1 MLKINRVLN
10 KRYIFAPV
18 LKKIVRMKRNLVLL
32 VTLILATSV
41 LYGQNTKKADK
52 AFSGGRYYEAIQ
64 EYNLLESKITDPQ
77 LLSHITFSIAESY
90 RRMNQP
96 ERAESYFVKAIR
108 SGYMLP
114 DVYFGYGEVLLNLG
128 KYDEAKKQF
137 QVFKRSNPDNKLV
150 DTKIAS
156 CDFAKAHRMENPKFK
171 LQPMETLN
179 TRGSEYGVAYFN
191 DNLIYAST
199 GNPVEDIGGQSRQQ
213 VNISPRTGLPYSKF
227 YMSVLIGNIYN
238 KGEPIIGLNKGSARK
253 NEGTFAYDPVNNLG
267 YYTRC
272 TGESKNEQCYIY
284 FAEFKNNKWKEIDN
298 LKIENRSEPIGHPFV
313 TPDGRRIYFVSIM
326 EGGYGKS
333 DIWYTDKLPDGT
345 WSKPINL
352 GREVN
357 TSGNE
362 MFPFVAG
369 DYLFFSSDGHP
380 GYGGMDIF
388 ASKID
393 GNIHGTSINLGLP
406 FNSAHDDVN
415 LIEKFDFSEGMLVS
429 SRRSANNDDIFRFE
443 GYPSAL
449 TASGQIYDSITKQP
463 MQGISIEVK
472 KGGKLVEKLTSDEK
486 GSYVFYIEPDE
497 SAYELSASVLR
508 YNPITRTYNSINE
521 RFAALRG
528 WDLPMNSSD
537 AYISGI
543 VTGVEES
550 QDKSTVTPLGPLAK
564 AKIEVLENGQAIKL
578 LETDANGQY
587 RFGDVKENTIYM
599 VKATVGKGDEFFADD
614 KEIRIGEITQS
625 IEFCK
630 ATGYNMDIELKKI
643 TKTIQLNNILYA
655 YNKWDLAPES
665 YIELDKLVTILQ
677 KNPTLIIE
685 IRSHTDSKGTAKYN
699 QTLSEKRAASVV
711 QYLVAKGIPTAR
723 LASKGYG
730 ESQLRVK
737 PERSEADYQ
746 ANRRT
751 EFTVTGTTGEAL
763 YDTRLTVTP
772 SVDAYGVRQIQD
784 GYQPP
789 QYQPQYPQQPA
800 TQPQMSTGTG
810 TGTGANARNL
820 PFAIQIAAVTKPAS
834 MGSSDFVRI
843 KQLFN
848 LDVYEVYSNGIY
860 RYYAGGFN
868 TIEEARIMCDRV
880 NRALGKSEKDQFFVK
895 KK

>member
-1 MLKINRVLN
+1 MLKTKYVLN
-10 KRYIFAPV
+10 KMYTFALD
-18 LKKIVRMKRNLVLL
+18 LKKIVCMKRSFILL
-32 VTLILATSV
+32 VAFMLVTSV
-41 LYGQNTKKADK
+41 LCGQNTKKADK

-64 EYNLLESKITDPQ
+64 EYSLLESKVSDPQ
-77 LLSHITFSIAESY
+77 MLSHITFSIAESY

-96 ERAESYFVKAIR
+96 ERAESYYVKAIKG
-108 SGYMLP
+108 GYMLP
-114 DVYFGYGEVLLNLG
+114 DVYFGYGEVLLNLT

-137 QVFKRSNPDNKLV
+137 EIFKRSNPENKLV
-150 DTKIAS
+150 DAKIAS
-156 CDFAKAHRMENPKFK
+156 CEFAKAHRMDNPKFK

-199 GNPVEDIGGQSRQQ
+199 GNPVEDGIQSKQQ
-213 VNISPRTGLPYSKF
+213 VPISPRTGLPYSKF
-227 YMSVLIGNIYN
+227 YMSVYINSIYN
-238 KGEPIIGLNKGSARK
+238 KGEPVLGLNKGSARK

-284 FAEFKNNKWKEIDN
+284 FAEFRNNQWKEIDN
-298 LKIENRSEPIGHPFV
+298 LKIENRDEPIGHPFV
-313 TPDGRRIYFVSIM
+313 SSDGRRIYFVSIM

-333 DIWYTDKLPDGT
+333 DIWYTDKLPGGV

-357 TSGNE
+357 SSGNE
-362 MFPFVAG
+362 MFPFVVE
-369 DYLFFSSDGHP
+369 DYLFFASDGHP
-380 GYGGMDIF
+380 GYGGMDIY

-393 GNIHGTSINLGLP
+393 GNIHGSAINLGLP
-406 FNSAHDDVN
+406 FNSPYDDVN
-415 LIEKFDFSEGMLVS
+415 LIEKFDLSEGMLIS

-449 TASGQIYDSITKQP
+449 TASGKIYDSITKQP
-463 MQGISIEVK
+463 VQGIAIDVK
-472 KGGKLVEKLTSDEK
+472 KDSKVVERLTSDEN
-486 GSYVFYIEPDE
+486 GNYVFYIDPGE
-497 SAYELSASVLR
+497 STYELSASVLR
-508 YNPITRTYNSINE
+508 YNPVARTYNSINE
-521 RFAALRG
+521 RFAALKG
-528 WDLPMNSSD
+528 WDLPLQSSD

-550 QDKSTVTPLGPLAK
+550 QDKSTLTPLGPLAK
-564 AKIEVLENGQAIKL
+564 VKIEVFENGQAIKL

-587 RFGDVKENTIYM
+587 RFGDIKENSKYM
-599 VKATVGKGDEFFADD
+599 VKATVGKGDEFFAED
-614 KEIRIGEITQS
+614 KTLDVGEITQS

-630 ATGYNMDIELKKI
+630 ATGFDMDILLRKI
-643 TKTIQLNNILYA
+643 PKTINLNNILYA
-655 YNKWDLAPES
+655 YNKWDLLPAS
-665 YIELDKLVTILQ
+665 YVELDKLVTLLQ

-685 IRSHTDSKGTAKYN
+685 IRSHTDSRGSAKYN

-711 QYLVAKGIPTAR
+711 QYLISKGIPPSR

-730 ESQLRVK
+730 ESQLLVK

-751 EFTVTGTTGEAL
+751 EFTVTGTTGESL

-772 SVDAYGVRQIQD
+772 SVDVYGVRQIQD
-784 GYQPP
+784 YP
-789 QYQPQYPQQPA
+789 QQQQYPQQVA
-800 TQPQMSTGTG
+800 QPQMPATGV
-810 TGTGANARNL
+810 NDRNL
-820 PFAIQIAAVTKPAS
+820 PFTIQVAATTKPVNMS
-834 MGSSDFVRI
+834 SSDFIRI

-848 LDVYEVYSNGIY
+848 LDVYEMYASDRKIY

-868 TIEEARIMCDRV
+868 TIEEARIMCDKV
-880 NRALGKSEKDQFFVK
+880 NKALGKSENDKFFAK

>member
-1 MLKINRVLN
+1 MLKIKYVSS
-10 KRYIFAPV
+10 KMYTFALD
-18 LKKIVRMKRNLVLL
+18 LKKIVCMKRNIVLS
-32 VTLILATSV
+32 VAFILLASV
-41 LYGQNTKKADK
+41 AFGQNTKKADK
-52 AFSGGRYYEAIQ
+52 AFSSGRYYEAIQ
-64 EYNLLESKITDPQ
+64 EYSLLESKITEPQ

-96 ERAESYFVKAIR
+96 EKAESYYVKAIR
-108 SGYMLP
+108 GGYMLP
-114 DVYFGYGEVLLNLG
+114 DVYFGYGEVLLNLA

-137 QVFKRSNPDNKLV
+137 EIFKRSNPDNKLV
-150 DTKIAS
+150 EAKIAS
-156 CDFAKAHRMENPKFK
+156 CDFAKVHRMENPKFK

-179 TRGSEYGVAYFN
+179 TKGSEYGVAYFN

-199 GNPVEDIGGQSRQQ
+199 GNPIEADAKSKQL

-227 YMSVLIGNIYN
+227 YMSVFLANTYN
-238 KGEPIIGLNKGSARK
+238 KGEPVLGLNKGNART

-267 YYTRC
+267 YYTKC
-272 TGESKNEQCYIY
+272 TGTAKNENCYIY
-284 FAEFKNNKWKEIDN
+284 FAEFKNNEWKEIDN

-313 TPDGRRIYFVSIM
+313 TPDGERIYFVSIM

-333 DIWYTDKLPDGT
+333 DIWYTNKLPGGI

-393 GNIHGTSINLGLP
+393 GNIHGPSINLGLP
-406 FNSAHDDVN
+406 FNSPHDDVN

-443 GYPSAL
+443 GFPSAL

-463 MQGISIEVK
+463 IPGTPIEVK
-472 KGGKLVEKLTSDEK
+472 KEGKLVEKLTSDEN
-486 GSYVFYIEPDE
+486 GNYVFYINPDS

-508 YNPITRTYNSINE
+508 YNPIARTYNSINE
-521 RFAALRG
+521 RFDALKG
-528 WDLPMNSSD
+528 WDLPLRSSE

-550 QDKSTVTPLGPLAK
+550 QDKSTLTQLGPLVG
-564 AKIEVLENGQAIKL
+564 AKIEVFENGQAIKL

-587 RFGDVKENTIYM
+587 RFGDVKENTTYR
-599 VKATVGKGDEFFADD
+599 VKATVGGGDEFFADD
-614 KEIRIGEITQS
+614 KTLSVGEIPQS
-625 IEFCK
+625 IEFCR
-630 ATGYNMDIELKKI
+630 ATSPDYNMDIELIKI
-643 TKTIQLNNILYA
+643 TKTIKLNNILYA
-655 YNKWDLAPES
+655 YNKWDLLPES
-665 YIELDKLVTILQ
+665 YVELDKLITLLQ

-685 IRSHTDSKGTAKYN
+685 IRSHTDSKGSIKYN
-699 QTLSEKRAASVV
+699 QGLSEKRAASVV
-711 QYLVAKGIPTAR
+711 QYLVAKGIPPAR

-730 ESQLRVK
+730 ESQLLVK

-784 GYQPP
+784 GYQP
-789 QYQPQYPQQPA
+789 QQPQQSQQPQQQTV
-800 TQPQMSTGTG
+800 TQPQTSVS
-810 TGTGANARNL
+810 GANNRNL
-820 PFAIQIAAVTKPAS
+820 LYTIQVAATTKPVS
-834 MGSSDFVRI
+834 MSSSDFIRI

-848 LDVYEVYSNGIY
+848 LDVYEEYSSTDRRY

-868 TIEEARIMCDRV
+868 TIEEARAMCDKV
-880 NRALGKSEKDQFFVK
+880 NKALGKSDVEKFFAK

>member
-1 MLKINRVLN
+1 MLKTKYVLN
-10 KRYIFAPV
+10 KMYTFAFD
-18 LKKIVRMKRNLVLL
+18 LKKKVCMKRNFVLL
-32 VTLILATSV
+32 VAFVLVTSV
-41 LYGQNTKKADK
+41 LFGQNTKKADK

-77 LLSHITFSIAESY
+77 VLSHMTFSIAESY

-96 ERAESYFVKAIR
+96 EKAESYYVKAIKG
-108 SGYMLP
+108 GYMLP
-114 DVYFGYGEVLLNLG
+114 DVYFGYGEVLLNLT

-137 QVFKRSNPDNKLV
+137 EIFKRTNPENKLV
-150 DTKIAS
+150 DAKIAS
-156 CDFAKAHRMENPKFK
+156 CEFAKAQRMDNPKFK

-199 GNPVEDIGGQSRQQ
+199 GNPVEDGVQSKQQ
-213 VNISPRTGLPYSKF
+213 IPISPRTGLPYSKF
-227 YMSVLIGNIYN
+227 YMSVHINNIYN
-238 KGEPIIGLNKGSARK
+238 KGEPVLGLNKGNARK

-284 FAEFKNNKWKEIDN
+284 FAEFKNNQWKEIDN

-313 TPDGRRIYFVSIM
+313 SPDGKRIYFVSIM

-333 DIWYTDKLPDGT
+333 DIWYTDKLPDGI

-352 GREVN
+352 GREIN
-357 TSGNE
+357 TSGSE

-369 DYLFFSSDGHP
+369 EYLFFSSDGHP

-393 GNIHGTSINLGLP
+393 GNIHGTAINLGLP
-406 FNSAHDDVN
+406 FNSPYDDVN
-415 LIEKFDFSEGMLVS
+415 LIEKFDLSEGMLVS

-443 GYPSAL
+443 GHPSAL
-449 TASGQIYDSITKQP
+449 TASGQIYDSISKQP
-463 MQGISIEVK
+463 MHGIAIDVK
-472 KGGKLVEKLTSDEK
+472 KDGKVVERLTSDEK

-497 SAYELSASVLR
+497 SEYELSAAVLR
-508 YNPITRTYNSINE
+508 YNPISRRYRSINE
-521 RFAALRG
+521 RFAALKG
-528 WDLPMNSSD
+528 WDLPLQSSD

-550 QDKSTVTPLGPLAK
+550 QDKSTLTPLGPLVG
-564 AKIEVLENGQAIKL
+564 AKIIVFENGQESKV

-587 RFGDVKENTIYM
+587 RFGDVKENTTYR
-599 VKATVGKGDEFFADD
+599 VKAIVGKGDEFFSDD
-614 KEIRIGEITQS
+614 KTLQVGEITQS
-625 IEFCK
+625 IEFRK
-630 ATGYNMDIELKKI
+630 ATGFDMDIELRKI
-643 TKTIQLNNILYA
+643 PKTINLNNILYA
-655 YNKWDLAPES
+655 YNKWDLMPAS
-665 YIELDKLVTILQ
+665 YVELDKLVTLLQ

-685 IRSHTDSKGTAKYN
+685 IRSHTDSRGKEKYN

-711 QYLVAKGIPTAR
+711 QYLVSKGIPPSR

-730 ESQLRVK
+730 ESQLLVK
-737 PERSEADYQ
+737 PERSEVDYQ

-751 EFTVTGTTGEAL
+751 EFTVTGTTGEPL

-772 SVDAYGVRQIQD
+772 SVDIYGVRQIQD
-784 GYQPP
+784 YPP
-789 QYQPQYPQQPA
+789 QYSQQTV
-800 TQPQMSTGTG
+800 TQPQTMQV
-810 TGTGANARNL
+810 NIQNM
-820 PFAIQIAAVTKPAS
+820 PFTIQLTATTKPTS
-834 MGSSDFVRI
+834 MSSSDFIKI

-848 LDVYEVYSNGIY
+848 LDVYETYSNGIY
-860 RYYAGGFN
+860 RYFAGGFN
-868 TIEEARIMCDRV
+868 TAEEARAMCDKV
-880 NRALGKSEKDQFFVK
+880 NRALSKAEKDKFFVK

>member
-1 MLKINRVLN
+1 MVNGIYN
-10 KRYIFAPV
+10 FALD
-18 LKKIVRMKRNLVLL
+18 LKKIVRMKRYCLLL
-32 VTLILATSV
+32 VAFVMVAGVSF
-41 LYGQNTKKADK
+41 GQNTKKADK

-64 EYNLLESKITDPQ
+64 EYSLLEGKITDPQ

-96 ERAESYFVKAIR
+96 ERAESYYVKAIR
-108 SGYMLP
+108 GGYMLP
-114 DVYFGYGEVLLNLG
+114 DVYFGYGEVLLNLA

-137 QVFKRSNPDNKLV
+137 EIFKRSNPENRLV
-150 DTKIAS
+150 DAKIAS
-156 CDFAKAHRMENPKFK
+156 CEFAKANRMENPKFK

-199 GNPVEDIGGQSRQQ
+199 GNPVENGIQGRQP
-213 VNISPRTGLPYSKF
+213 VDISPRTGLPYSKF
-227 YMSVLIGNIYN
+227 YMSVYVNSLYN
-238 KGEPIIGLNKGSARK
+238 KGEPVLGLNKGNARK

-284 FAEFKNNKWKEIDN
+284 FAEFKNNQWKEIDN

-313 TPDGRRIYFVSIM
+313 SPDGRRIYFVSIM

-333 DIWYTDKLPDGT
+333 DIWYTDKLPGGI

-357 TSGNE
+357 TSGTE

-369 DYLFFSSDGHP
+369 EYLFFSSNGHP

-393 GNIHGTSINLGLP
+393 GNIHGTAINLGLP
-406 FNSAHDDVN
+406 FNSPYDDVN

-443 GYPSAL
+443 GHPSAL
-449 TASGQIYDSITKQP
+449 TASGKIYDSITRQP
-463 MQGISIEVK
+463 IQGIPIDVMK
-472 KGGKLVEKLTSDEK
+472 DGKVVEKLTSDEN
-486 GSYVFYIEPDE
+486 GSYTFYIEPSE

-508 YNPITRTYNSINE
+508 YNPVSRTYNSTNE
-521 RFAALRG
+521 RFANLKD
-528 WDLPMNSSD
+528 WDLPLQSSD
-537 AYISGI
+537 AYISGT

-550 QDKSTVTPLGPLAK
+550 QDKSTLTSLGVLVG
-564 AKIEVLENGQAIKL
+564 AKIEVFENGQAIKL
-578 LETDANGQY
+578 IETDAKGQY
-587 RFGDVKENTIYM
+587 RFGDVKENTKYK
-599 VKATVGKGDEFFADD
+599 VKATVGKGDEFFSDD
-614 KEIRIGEITQS
+614 KTLDVGDITQS

-630 ATGYNMDIELKKI
+630 ATGFDMDIELRKI
-643 TKTIQLNNILYA
+643 TKTINLNNILYA
-655 YNKWDLAPES
+655 YNKWDLLPAS
-665 YIELDKLVTILQ
+665 YVELDKLVTLLQ

-685 IRSHTDSKGTAKYN
+685 IRSHTDSRGSAKYN
-699 QTLSEKRAASVV
+699 QTLSDKRAASVV
-711 QYLVAKGIPTAR
+711 QYLISKGIPPSR

-730 ESQLRVK
+730 ESQLLVK
-737 PERSEADYQ
+737 PERNEADYQ

-751 EFTVTGTTGEAL
+751 EFTVTGTTGEPL

-772 SVDAYGVRQIQD
+772 SADVFGVRQIQD
-784 GYQPP
+784 YP
-789 QYQPQYPQQPA
+789 QQYPQQQYPQTA
-800 TQPQMSTGTG
+800 APQMPAA
-810 TGTGANARNL
+810 GANVQNL
-820 PFAIQIAAVTKPAS
+820 PYAIQVAATTKPVTMS
-834 MGSSDFVRI
+834 SSDFIRI

-848 LDVYEVYSNGIY
+848 LDVYEVYGADKRY

-868 TIEEARIMCDRV
+868 SVEEARTMCDRI
-880 NRALGKSEKDQFFVK
+880 NRALGKSDADKFFVK

>member
-1 MLKINRVLN
+1 MEKN
-10 KRYIFAPV
+10 F
-18 LKKIVRMKRNLVLL
+18 VLL
-32 VTLILATSV
+32 TAFIMIASV
-41 LYGQNTKKADK
+41 LPGQNTKKADK

-64 EYNLLESKITDPQ
+64 EYSLLESKVTDPQ
-77 LLSHITFSIAESY
+77 VMSHITFSIAESY

-96 ERAESYFVKAIR
+96 EKAEPYYTKAIKG
-108 SGYMLP
+108 GYMLP
-114 DVYFGYGEVLLNLG
+114 DVYFGYGEVLLNTA

-137 QVFKRSNPDNKLV
+137 EVFKRSNPENKLV
-150 DTKIAS
+150 DAKIAS
-156 CDFAKAHRMENPKFK
+156 CEYAKAHRMENPKFK

-179 TRGSEYGVAYFN
+179 TRGSEYGIAYFN

-199 GNPVEDIGGQSRQQ
+199 GNPVEEGAKGKQ
-213 VNISPRTGLPYSKF
+213 VDISPRTGLPYSKF
-227 YMSVLIGNIYN
+227 YMSIVFNNTYN
-238 KGEPIIGLNKGSARK
+238 KGEQVAELNKGNSRK

-272 TGESKNEQCYIY
+272 SGESKNEQCYIF
-284 FAEFKNNKWKEIDN
+284 FAEFKDNKWKEIDN
-298 LKIENRSEPIGHPFV
+298 LKIENRKEPIGHPFV
-313 TPDGRRIYFVSIM
+313 MPDGKRIYFVSVM

-333 DIWYTDKLPDGT
+333 DIWYTDKYSDGS

-369 DYLFFSSDGHP
+369 EYLFFSSDGHP

-393 GNIHGTSINLGLP
+393 GNLHGPAINLGMP
-406 FNSAHDDVN
+406 FNSPQDDVN

-429 SRRSANNDDIFRFE
+429 SRRSANNDDIFKFE

-449 TASGQIYDSITKQP
+449 TATGQIYDSISKQP
-463 MQGISIEVK
+463 MQGISIDVK
-472 KGGKLVEKLTSDEK
+472 KDGKVVEKLTSDDN
-486 GSYVFYIEPDE
+486 GGYVFYIEPDS
-497 SAYELSASVLR
+497 SAYELTASVLR
-508 YNPITRTYNSINE
+508 YNPIARTYHSVKE
-521 RFAALRG
+521 RFAALTG
-528 WDLPMNSSD
+528 WDLPMKSSD

-550 QDKSTVTPLGPLAK
+550 QDKSTVTPLGPIVG
-564 AKIEVLENGQAIKL
+564 AKIEVFENGQAIKL
-578 LETDANGQY
+578 IETDGNGQY
-587 RFGDVKENTIYM
+587 SFGDVKENAIYK

-614 KEIRIGEITQS
+614 KTLQVGEITQS

-630 ATGYNMDIELKKI
+630 ATGYDMDIELKKI
-643 TKTIQLNNILYA
+643 TKTIHLKNILYA
-655 YNKWDLAPES
+655 YNKWDLLPES
-665 YIELDKLVTILQ
+665 YVELNKLVILLQ
-677 KNPTLIIE
+677 KNPILMIE
-685 IRSHTDSKGTAKYN
+685 IRSHTDSRGGVKSN

-711 QYLVAKGIPTAR
+711 QYLVSQGISPTR

-730 ESQLRVK
+730 KSQLLVK

-751 EFTVTGTTGEAL
+751 EFTVTGTTGEPL

-772 SVDAYGVRQIQD
+772 STNMYGVRQIQD
-784 GYQPP
+784 GYQQP
-789 QYQPQYPQQPA
+789 QYPQQPQYQQPQYPQQPA
-800 TQPQMSTGTG
+800 AQPQTA
-810 TGTGANARNL
+810 GANVRNM
-820 PFAIQIAAVTKPAS
+820 PYAVQVAGTTKPAS

-868 TIEEARIMCDRV
+868 TPEEARAMCDKI
-880 NRALGKSEKDQFFVK
+880 NNALGKSGDAKFFIRK
-895 KK
+895 K

>member
-1 MLKINRVLN
+1 M
-10 KRYIFAPV
+10 
-18 LKKIVRMKRNLVLL
+18 KKNLILL
-32 VTLILATSV
+32 VTLILAANV
-41 LYGQNTKKADK
+41 LSGQNTKKADK

-64 EYNLLESKITDPQ
+64 EYNLLENKITDPQ
-77 LLSHITFSIAESY
+77 LLTHITFSIAESY

-108 SGYMLP
+108 GGYMLP

-137 QVFKRSNPDNKLV
+137 EIFKRSNPDNKLV
-150 DTKIAS
+150 DAKIAS

-199 GNPVEDIGGQSRQQ
+199 GNPIEDIGGQSRQQ
-213 VNISPRTGLPYSKF
+213 VDISPRTGLPYSKF
-227 YMSVLIGNIYN
+227 YMSVLIGSTYN
-238 KGEPIIGLNKGSARK
+238 KGEPIVGLNKGSARK

-272 TGESKNEQCYIY
+272 TGEAKNEQCYIY
-284 FAEFKNNKWKEIDN
+284 FAEFKNNQWKEIDN
-298 LKIENRSEPIGHPFV
+298 LKIENRSEPVGHPFV
-313 TPDGRRIYFVSIM
+313 TPDGKRIYFVSVM

-352 GREVN
+352 GREIN

-449 TASGQIYDSITKQP
+449 TASGQIYDSLTKQP
-463 MQGISIEVK
+463 KPGISIEVK
-472 KGGKLVEKLTSDEK
+472 KEGKLVEKLTSDEN
-486 GSYVFYIEPDE
+486 GNYVFYIDPAE
-497 SAYELSASVLR
+497 SAYELSASVMR
-508 YNPITRTYNSINE
+508 YNPIARSYNSINE
-521 RFAALRG
+521 RFAALQG
-528 WDLPMNSSD
+528 WDLPLRSSD

-543 VTGVEES
+543 ITGAE
-550 QDKSTVTPLGPLAK
+550 KSRDGSTSTQLGPLANVK
-564 AKIEVLENGQAIKL
+564 VEVFENGEAIKL
-578 LETDANGQY
+578 LETDAKGQY
-587 RFGDVKENTIYM
+587 RFGDIKENTVYK

-614 KEIRIGEITQS
+614 KSLEVGEIPQS

-630 ATGYNMDIELKKI
+630 ATGYDMDIELIKI
-643 TKTIQLNNILYA
+643 TETIQLNNILYA
-655 YNKWDLAPES
+655 YNKWDLLPES
-665 YIELDKLVTILQ
+665 YIELDKLLTIMQ

-685 IRSHTDSKGTAKYN
+685 IRSHTDSRGSTKYN

-711 QYLVAKGIPTAR
+711 QYLIGKGIPPTR

-763 YDTRLTVTP
+763 WDSRLTVTP

-784 GYQPP
+784 GYQQP
-789 QYQPQYPQQPA
+789 QYQPQQPV
-800 TQPQMSTGTG
+800 TQPPVSTGAG
-810 TGTGANARNL
+810 VNVKNL
-820 PFAIQIAAVTKPAS
+820 PYAIQIAAVTKPAS

-848 LDVYEVYSNGIY
+848 LDVYEVYSNGVY

-868 TIEEARIMCDRV
+868 SVEEARTMCDRV
-880 NRALGKSEKDQFFVK
+880 NRALGKSEKDKFFVK